1 MHQSPLLIPLR
12 AFPLYLC
19 AVLILSL
26 AGLQPLRS
34 AAGGLLRAASSLP
47 GEALLHAE
55 ISPGTEASLRTGLT
69 LRTEA
74 SPGAGSPASP
84 AEASS
89 PAGPQ
94 QGPTARDPAQGRPAW
109 ALRPIHQVE
118 GVASYR
124 LPNGLEVLLYPST
137 AKASTTVNLTVKV
150 GSRHEGYG
158 ETGMAHLLE
167 HMVFKGSPRF
177 PNGLSEFATRG
188 FRVNGTTSWDRT
200 NYYASF
206 AQSDDNTAWMIRWLG
221 DILVHAYV
229 RKADLDSEM
238 TVVRNEFERG
248 ENNPAGVLFQQVFAT
263 AYTWHNYG
271 KAIIGTRS
279 DIENV
284 SIERLQAFYRH
295 HYQPDNAVLVVSGVF
310 DSDKVV
316 AWIEEAFGAIPRPMR
331 QLEPTY
337 TVEPVQEGP
346 REARLRRIGD
356 APVVILSYH
365 GPSALHP
372 SYPALSLASHMVG
385 GANNRIDERIVRKG
399 VAAGGWSWARSAP
412 EPANI
417 LFSLQLKSDQTIS
430 SAAQALIDLVEGSG
444 SEGFSATELDAA
456 KAYFANQH
464 AQMLADPERVAL
476 ALSESIALGDW
487 RMLMHQRD
495 RIAAA
500 SLAEVNKAAADF
512 WVESNRTLGLFEPQS
527 APRRAPMERQVSV
540 EQAMQGFVARAP
552 EDQGEL
558 FEASAANIRE
568 RVRTVRVDEQLTVQS
583 LRKRNA
589 ANLVVLQASLRYGS
603 LQSLQGQAEAGQ
615 LAVAMLS
622 RGTHKL
628 SRRQFAERMT
638 ALRAVWGIQGGAEG
652 LTLSLR
658 VGADRLDEALALL
671 EEALRTPAM
680 DQTELNELKAAQLAA
695 LESSRQ
701 DPQSLASRRMA
712 RIFANYPPDDPRHVA
727 ELDESIRRVQ
737 AVTLG
742 QVKAFWDRFIR
753 PGPAVFTVIGDLD
766 TAQLAMRIGEFWS
779 RWKAERPQQVVYARI
794 SRDAAQVPSTRA
806 SINTPDKPNAVWL
819 ARSRFPLPDDR
830 REYRAL
836 QLGMRMLAGNGSSSG
851 RLWDRVREK
860 EGLSYGVGGSLSGGD
875 RDEAASL
882 GFFAIFAASNRERV
896 LSAVREEFERALRE
910 GFTQD
915 ELERARKG
923 LEAQLQLQWAQESA
937 LAGTLNWLQEQSR
950 DAGFLQQMRDL
961 RASITLDDVQMALR
975 RYLNPDAL
983 SVILAGDFR

>member
-1 MHQSPLLIPLR
+1 MHILHARLPFSAVRLRLVLVLTLL
-12 AFPLYLC
+12 
-19 AVLILSL
+19 V
-26 AGLQPLRS
+26 AGLHPGPSGS
-34 AAGGLLRAASSLP
+34 AEP
-47 GEALLHAE
+47 W
-55 ISPGTEASLRTGLT
+55 
-69 LRTEA
+69 
-74 SPGAGSPASP
+74 
-84 AEASS
+84 
-89 PAGPQ
+89 
-94 QGPTARDPAQGRPAW
+94 RPM
-109 ALRPIHQVE
+109 HQVE
-118 GVASYR
+118 GVESLL

-137 AKASTTVNLTVKV
+137 TKASTTVNLTVKV

-167 HMVFKGSPRF
+167 HMVFKGSPKF

-206 AQSDDNTAWMIRWLG
+206 AQSNDNTAWMIRWLG
-221 DILVHAYV
+221 DILVNAYV
-229 RKADLDSEM
+229 RKSDLDSEM

-248 ENNPAGVLFQQVFAT
+248 ENNPAGVLFQQVFAS

-271 KAIIGTRS
+271 KAIIGARS

-284 SIERLQAFYRH
+284 SIDRLQAFYRH
-295 HYQPDNAVLVVSGVF
+295 HYQPDNAVLVVAGVY
-310 DSDKVV
+310 DRAKVLG
-316 AWIEEAFGAIPRPMR
+316 WIEEAFGVIPRPTR

-346 REARLRRIGD
+346 REVRLRRIGD
-356 APVVILSYH
+356 APIVILSYH

-372 SYPALSLASHMVG
+372 HFPALSLASHMIG
-385 GANNRIDERIVRKG
+385 GPNNRIDERIVRKG
-399 VAAGGWSWARSAP
+399 VAAGGWAWARSAP
-412 EPANI
+412 EPANA
-417 LFSLQLKSDQTIS
+417 LFSLQLKSDQSIAD
-430 SAAQALIDLVEGSG
+430 AARALIALVETAG
-444 SEGFSATELDAA
+444 SEGFTAAELEAA

-495 RIAAA
+495 RIAAV
-500 SLAEVNKAAADF
+500 SLAEVNRVAGSF
-512 WVESNRTLGLFEPQS
+512 WVESNRTLGLFEPQT
-527 APRRAPMERQVSV
+527 APRRAPAERQVGIA
-540 EQAMQGFVARAP
+540 EAMKGFVARAP

-558 FEASAANIRE
+558 FEASAGNIRA
-568 RVRTVRVDEQLTVQS
+568 RVSSLRVDDSLTLQT

-603 LQSLQGQAEAGQ
+603 LASLQGEAEAGQ

-622 RGTHKL
+622 RGTKNL

-652 LTLSLR
+652 LSLSLR
-658 VGADRLDEALALL
+658 VAAERFDEALGLLEQALL
-671 EEALRTPAM
+671 APAMEEAELR
-680 DQTELNELKAAQLAA
+680 ELKTALIAS

-701 DPQSLASRRMA
+701 DPQALASRRIA
-712 RIFANYPPDDPRHVA
+712 RVFADYPPSDPRHVA
-727 ELDESIRRVQ
+727 ELDESMRRIQALSLAQVQ
-737 AVTLG
+737 
-742 QVKAFWDRFIR
+742 AFWDRFIR

-766 TAQLAMRIGEFWS
+766 APQLAARLGSFWS
-779 RWKAERPQQVVYARI
+779 RWKSERPTQVVYERI
-794 SRDAAQVPSTRA
+794 ARDAAPVPPLRDN
-806 SINTPDKPNAVWL
+806 IVTPDKPNAVWL
-819 ARSRFPLPDDR
+819 ARCRFPLSDDR

-882 GFFAIFAASNRERV
+882 GFYAIFAAPNRER
-896 LSAVREEFERALRE
+896 LIAIVREEFDRALRE
-910 GFTQD
+910 GFTQE
-915 ELERARKG
+915 ELDRARKG
-923 LEAQLQLQWAQESA
+923 LEAQLQLQWAQEMA
-937 LAGTLNWLQEQSR
+937 LAGTLNWLHEQSR
-950 DAGFLQQMRDL
+950 DAGFLEQMRDL
-961 RASITLDDVQMALR
+961 RASITLEDVQAALR
-975 RYLNPDAL
+975 RYLNPESL

>member
-1 MHQSPLLIPLR
+1 MPRRSAQVALVVESSLRGAEDFAPRPRNALLSFRVDCVLQAMDLLPHLLRTTLLILR
-12 AFPLYLC
+12 LIF
-19 AVLILSL
+19 VLTLL
-26 AGLQPLRS
+26 MAGLQ
-34 AAGGLLRAASSLP
+34 AGI
-47 GEALLHAE
+47 AL
-55 ISPGTEASLRTGLT
+55 
-69 LRTEA
+69 
-74 SPGAGSPASP
+74 
-84 AEASS
+84 AEAPSS
-89 PAGPQ
+89 
-94 QGPTARDPAQGRPAW
+94 TRPSW
-109 ALRPIHQVE
+109 AMRPIHQVE
-118 GVASYR
+118 GVESYR

-137 AKASTTVNLTVKV
+137 TKASVTVNLTVRV

-206 AQSDDNTAWMIRWLG
+206 AQSEDNTAWMIRWLG

-229 RKADLDSEM
+229 RKSDLDSEM

-271 KAIIGTRS
+271 KSIIGTRS

-295 HYQPDNAVLVVSGVF
+295 HYQPDNATLVVAGAF
-310 DSDKVV
+310 DRGKVLG
-316 AWIEEAFGAIPRPMR
+316 WIEEAFGPIPAPARR
-331 QLEPTY
+331 LEPTY

-346 REARLRRIGD
+346 REARLRRVGD
-356 APVVILSYH
+356 APVVILAYH

-372 SYPALSLASHMVG
+372 DYPALSLASQMIG
-385 GANNRIDERIVRKG
+385 GPNNRIDERIVRKG
-399 VAAGGWSWARSAP
+399 IAASGWSWARSAP
-412 EPANI
+412 EPANV
-417 LFSLQLKSDQTIS
+417 LFSLQLKSDQSTAA
-430 SAAQALIDLVEGSG
+430 AAQALTALVETAG
-444 SEGFSATELDAA
+444 SEGFTADELAAA

-495 RIAAA
+495 RIAAV
-500 SLAEVNKAAADF
+500 SLEQVNKVAAAF
-512 WVESNRTLGLFEPQS
+512 WVENNRTLGVFEPQT
-527 APRRAPMERQVSV
+527 APRRAPADRQVRID
-540 EQAMQGFVARAP
+540 EAMKGFVARAP

-558 FEASAANIRE
+558 FEASASNIRA
-568 RVRTVRVDEQLTVQS
+568 RVRSQAIDNLLMLQT

-589 ANLVVLQASLRYGS
+589 SNQVVLSASLRYGS
-603 LQSLQGQAEAGQ
+603 LESLQGQSEAGQ

-622 RGTHKL
+622 RGTKSL

-638 ALRAVWGIQGGAEG
+638 GLKAVWAIQGGAEG
-652 LTLSLR
+652 LNLSLR
-658 VGADRLDEALALL
+658 VAAERFDEALGLLEQALNAPALDEA
-671 EEALRTPAM
+671 
-680 DQTELNELKAAQLAA
+680 ELKELKASLLAS

-701 DPQSLASRRMA
+701 DPQAQASRRMA
-712 RIFANYPPDDPRHVA
+712 RLFANYPPGDPRHVP
-727 ELDESIRRVQ
+727 ELDASIRQ
-737 AVTLG
+737 IEAVG
-742 QVKAFWDRFIR
+742 IDQVRAFWDRFIR

-766 TAQLAMRIGEFWS
+766 PAQLAARLEVFWS
-779 RWKAERPQQVVYARI
+779 RWKSGRPQLVAYQRI
-794 SRDAAQVPSTRA
+794 IRDATPVPSTSVRLT
-806 SINTPDKPNAVWL
+806 TPDKPNAVWL
-819 ARSRFPLPDDR
+819 ARSRFPLSDDR

-875 RDEAASL
+875 RDEAASI
-882 GFFAIFAASNRERV
+882 GFYAIFAASNRER
-896 LSAVREEFERALRE
+896 LLAIVREEFDRALKE

-923 LEAQLQLQWAQESA
+923 LEAQLQLQWAQEIA
-937 LAGTLNWLQEQSR
+937 LAGTLNWLHEQSR

-961 RASITLDDVQMALR
+961 RASITLEDVQSALR
-975 RYLNPDAL
+975 SYLNPEGL
-983 SVILAGDFR
+983 SVILAGDFQ